1 MDLIRDILDTDVLDR
16 NGRAMGKLDGIVAE
30 LRPGRPPVLKAIE
43 LGPATKATRLHPKLG
58 RMVARHSKPFR
69 ISWSDIQEIRLDA
82 KVKLDA
88 EKTPLPN
95 FEKRVR
101 AVLKRIPG
109 A

>member
-16 NGRAMGKLDGIVAE
+16 NGRLMGKLDGIVAE

-43 LGPATKATRLHPKLG
+43 LGLATKARRLHRKLG
-58 RMVARHSKPFR
+58 RIVGRRSKPFR
-69 ISWSDIQEIRLDA
+69 IAWGDIQDIGIDA
-82 KVKLDA
+82 TVKLEA
-88 EKTPLPN
+88 EKTPVLA

-101 AVLKRIPG
+101 SILLKIPG

>member
-1 MDLIRDILDTDVLDR
+1 MHLIRDILDTDVLDR

-43 LGPATKATRLHPKLG
+43 LGLVTKARRLSPALG
-58 RMVARHSKPFR
+58 RLAARYWKPFR
-69 ISWSDIQEIRLDA
+69 IAWSDIEDIGLDA
-82 KVKLDA
+82 RVNVLA
-88 EKTPLPN
+88 EDTPALR

-101 AVLKRIPG
+101 AILTRIPG